1 MKALPAWLSLRSPAA
16 PTAAIDISVN
26 RVTAASVESRGNGFA
41 VTAHAVEVLPE
52 GALVPSLTNPNL
64 RDRASVAAAVRRMLE
79 AIGRPRR
86 VALAVPDPVAKV
98 SLVRFEKIPDRAQEL
113 EQVVRWQ
120 VRKTAPF
127 PIEEAQVS
135 YFPGASSADG
145 HEFVVSL
152 ARRQVIEE
160 YEGLCAAGGAHAGLV
175 DISTFNVINSVM
187 AAGPS
192 RGKDWLLVN
201 VAPDYASI
209 AVLRDGDLILFRS
222 RGADA
227 DGTLADLVHQT
238 AMYYEDRL
246 QGSGFGQ
253 VLLCG
258 AAAAQGR
265 QATDAEQIRRSLE
278 ERLQTSVDTVD
289 VRSAAALS
297 DRISA
302 SQALLDTLA
311 PVVGALV
318 RDRGVAA

>member
-1 MKALPAWLSLRSPAA
+1 MIALPAWLSFGSPAA
-16 PTAAIDISVN
+16 PTAAVDIAMN
-26 RVTAASVESRGNGFA
+26 RVAGATVEARGGRLV
-41 VTAHAVEVLPE
+41 VTAHAVELLPE
-52 GALVPSLTNPNL
+52 GALTPSLTATNL
-64 RDRASVAAAVRRMLE
+64 RDRASVAAAVKRILE

-86 VALAVPDPVAKV
+86 VALIVPDPVAKV
-98 SLVRFEKIPDRAQEL
+98 SLVRLEKVPERAQEL
-113 EQVVRWQ
+113 DQVVRWQ
-120 VRKTAPF
+120 VRKAAPF
-127 PIEEAQVS
+127 PLEEAQVS
-135 YFPGASSADG
+135 SVPGAIGPDG
-145 HEFVVSL
+145 REFIVSL
-152 ARRQVIEE
+152 AKRQIVEE
-160 YEGLCAAGGAHAGLV
+160 YEGLCQAAGAYAGLV
-175 DISTFNVINSVM
+175 DIATLNVINAVM
-187 AAGPS
+187 AAPPGPHAD
-192 RGKDWLLVN
+192 RLLVN

-209 AVLRDGDLILFRS
+209 AVLRGHDLILFRS

-265 QATDAEQIRRSLE
+265 HVSDVEQLQRSLE

-289 VRSAAALS
+289 VRAAVTLA
-297 DRISA
+297 DRIVA

-318 RDRGVAA
+318 REREEAA